1 VINDKT
7 LFMPDYTK
15 YVSRSGEKDMF
26 KRITVLATL
35 LAIVIGAAGLSA
47 PAAAQDQVNLRL
59 WAHQEGPFNDA
70 LQALIDAYTAE
81 HPNVSIKMETFEYE
95 LYLQTLQTAM
105 PAGDEADIIELFGSW
120 TCSYADRLAPAPVEI
135 DASRFF
141 DAPFTGYVCE
151 DQVVGLPFEFNL
163 EYGAVLVNQTMF
175 EDAGLPFPPQWKTW
189 DELVSDALK
198 LVKIQDGQMTVAGYH
213 FTNQDA
219 IAFSFLAGI
228 LQRGGDYWNADHTGF
243 VFDSEEAIATLQQ
256 MKDMVDAGVVDPVLF
271 NDTAN
276 WSGDAFFTNQV
287 AIALIGPWAVA
298 YGRDSFP
305 DFGDFAYVALPYIG
319 DEPKFAADSGWG
331 LVVSK
336 NSPHQDVAWDFVQ
349 FAAGQPDNA
358 LLFNTTTGTIPAL
371 RELVENEDYQTQLLA
386 ATPALEAVLPL
397 LPYGQYI
404 GNMPDR
410 DQLFYDIIY
419 PNVLDMLEGLQS
431 VEDTAAYINEDAN
444 ASME

>member
-1 VINDKT
+1 
-7 LFMPDYTK
+7 
-15 YVSRSGEKDMF
+15 MF

-120 TCSYADRLAPAPVEI
+120 TCSYADRLAAAPVEI
-135 DASRFF
+135 DRSKFF
-141 DAPFTGYVCE
+141 EATFNGYVCD

-163 EYGAVLVNQTMF
+163 EYGTVLVNKTMF

-189 DELVSDALK
+189 DELVSDAQK
-198 LVKIQDGQMTVAGYH
+198 LVKIEDGQMTVAGYH

-256 MKDMVDAGVVDPVLF
+256 MKDMVDAGVVDDPRGQASIHV
-271 NDTAN
+271 
-276 WSGDAFFTNQV
+276 
-287 AIALIGPWAVA
+287 IALAA
-298 YGRDSFP
+298 QSLQ
-305 DFGDFAYVALPYIG
+305 LP
-319 DEPKFAADSGWG
+319 P
-331 LVVSK
+331 
-336 NSPHQDVAWDFVQ
+336 DVAPLHLQLADLGRNIQ
-349 FAAGQPDNA
+349 KPRGAGLD
-358 LLFNTTTGTIPAL
+358 L
-371 RELVENEDYQTQLLA
+371 RIARSLDDRATRTQLAGRVSRRAHA
-386 ATPALEAVLPL
+386 AHPSGRSAGGRLYPAVRRNRGRHQARQRPVPRGAKGSAVKLS
-397 LPYGQYI
+397 
-404 GNMPDR
+404 
-410 DQLFYDIIY
+410 
-419 PNVLDMLEGLQS
+419 S
-431 VEDTAAYINEDAN
+431 V
-444 ASME
+444 